1 MVRVILDSREREIV
15 NTFLHCSQG
24 RVLVFLSSNSVEEAP
39 CSPPVTVS
47 VGTVNFGV
55 DRTIIVSQSVDPD
68 KITRLTSKVSK
79 YLIGEE
85 KYLKLLNKLTQ
96 TIQK

>member
-1 MVRVILDSREREIV
+1 MHRYLHIYILE
-15 NTFLHCSQG
+15 HG
-24 RVLVFLSSNSVEEAP
+24 
-39 CSPPVTVS
+39 PPISVS
-47 VGTVNFGV
+47 VGAVNFGV

-79 YLIGEE
+79 YLIGE